1 RLGGSSWIE
10 AAGDH
15 DIWIRSG
22 GDGDGLWCVDGR
34 TGGIL
39 QYWPR
44 VQGAVTSRD
53 GAAFVLMEGL
63 LVPIVMQDCT
73 G

>member
-1 RLGGSSWIE
+1 
-10 AAGDH
+10 
-15 DIWIRSG
+15 
-22 GDGDGLWCVDGR
+22 